1 MKIESYSLYLPSES
15 DMKELTLPA
24 SLKRRAPRIWKL
36 AYAAV
41 QEVME
46 KSGVTPEAIVCGT
59 ALGALDETISFIKK
73 VNTSNMGSPRQFIAS
88 VHNSM
93 AGVMAKEFTITGS
106 NMTLCESHNSLA
118 SAISTAKY
126 LPEQK
131 VFILI
136 VDEQLP
142 FLDEIY
148 EQCENSESFTG
159 AVQEGSLALIID
171 KESDEFPQISAT
183 APTPSAEVKQRGS
196 LFSPAIELNELLNSK
211 KSGKIE
217 TYSSTSHC
225 GSSVSVLYE

>member
-1 MKIESYSLYLPSES
+1 MKIENYSLYLPSES
-15 DMKELTLPA
+15 NMKELTLPA

-46 KSGVTPEAIVCGT
+46 RSDITPEAIVCGT

-93 AGVMAKEFTITGS
+93 AGVMAKEFNITGS
-106 NMTLCESHNSLA
+106 NMTLCEGHNSLA
-118 SAISTAKY
+118 SALSTAKY

-131 VFILI
+131 ILILI

-159 AVQEGSLALIID
+159 TVQEGSLALIVD
-171 KESDEFPQISAT
+171 KGSDGFPQISAT
-183 APTPSAEVKQRGS
+183 APKPADESASKGS

-211 KSGKIE
+211 KTGIIESYSITSGCA
-217 TYSSTSHC
+217 SSL
-225 GSSVSVLYE
+225 SVQYE